1 MSVFH
6 AHKYQRQELWYKLE
20 QILTISYHHETA
32 DDKASPV
39 QQKEN
44 LMTLLK
50 LATDR
55 KLLHHTLWELLHRDV
70 AALLDQMDL
79 KEIAGVLDSY
89 YRANAIE

>member
-39 QQKEN
+39 
-44 LMTLLK
+44 
-50 LATDR
+50 
-55 KLLHHTLWELLHRDV
+55 
-70 AALLDQMDL
+70 
-79 KEIAGVLDSY
+79 
-89 YRANAIE
+89 